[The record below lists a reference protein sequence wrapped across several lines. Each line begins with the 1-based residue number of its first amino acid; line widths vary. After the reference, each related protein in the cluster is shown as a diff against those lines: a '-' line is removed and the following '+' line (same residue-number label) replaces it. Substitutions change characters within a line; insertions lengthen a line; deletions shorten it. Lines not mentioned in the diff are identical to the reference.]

1 MQTISVPLQ
10 NRSYPIWIENGL
22 INTLPELF
30 KPLNQGQRWV
40 LFSQA
45 EIFIHYGATLVN
57 SLKNDGFS
65 VESIIYPDGE
75 EAKSLTALE
84 GIYSQ
89 LIEMGC
95 DRSSTFLALGG
106 GVVGDITGYIAATFM
121 RGVDY
126 IQIPTTLLA
135 MVDSSI
141 GGKTGVNLPEG
152 KNLVGAIWQP
162 KAVVID
168 PELLHSLP
176 KREVTSAFGEVI
188 KYGAIL
194 DRELFDLISENLDDL
209 INLKN
214 PTLIMEVISRC
225 AKLKADI
232 VAEDEREGDNRRIL
246 NFGHTI
252 GHALETHFGFDTLR
266 HGEAIAYGM
275 LVAGKLSISGNMG
288 LVGPVVLCEPIIIDG
303 VSDVVAATDVTS
315 SSVVGG
321 AVTRCENLELKL
333 TAPVPASVEQSLP
346 GNGELAGIQFRVKV
360 GIAETV
366 GGLAAPP
373 RNPGCAQVL
382 IDRVRVFCRIKVH
395 VDASRVGLVAG
406 HDDLPAH

>member
-10 NRSYPIWIENGL
+10 NRSYPLWIEHGL
-22 INTLPELF
+22 INKLPELL
-30 KPLNQGQRWV
+30 KPLNQDQKWV
-40 LFSQA
+40 LFSQE
-45 EIFIHYGATLVN
+45 EIFNHYGETFVN
-57 SLKNDGFS
+57 NLKNAGFK
-65 VESIIYPDGE
+65 VESIIYADGE

-84 GIYSQ
+84 DIYSQ
-89 LIEMGC
+89 LIEVGC

-106 GVVGDITGYIAATFM
+106 GVVGDVTGYVAATFM

-141 GGKTGVNLPEG
+141 GGKTGVNLPNG

-168 PELLHSLP
+168 PELLNSLP
-176 KREVTSAFGEVI
+176 KREVTSALGEVI

-194 DRELFDLISENLDDL
+194 DKELFDLISENLD
-209 INLKN
+209 NLLEIGN
-214 PTLIMEVISRC
+214 PTLLTEVIARC

-275 LVAGKLSISGNMG
+275 LVAGKLSLEYSGLKDEDFELLQG
-288 LVGPVVLCEPIIIDG
+288 TIQKLPLPILPEFDPKVLLNIIH
-303 VSDVVAATDVTS
+303 TDKKV
-315 SSVVGG
+315 
-321 AVTRCENLELKL
+321 K
-333 TAPVPASVEQSLP
+333 
-346 GNGELAGIQFRVKV
+346 NG
-360 GIAETV
+360 
-366 GGLAAPP
+366 
-373 RNPGCAQVL
+373 
-382 IDRVRVFCRIKVH
+382 KVH
-395 VDASRVGLVAG
+395 FILLEEIGKTIVNNNLNDESIINALEI
-406 HDDLPAH
+406 L

>member
-10 NRSYPIWIENGL
+10 NRSYPIWIEHGL
-22 INTLPELF
+22 INKLPELL
-30 KPLNQGQRWV
+30 KPLNQDQKWV
-40 LFSQA
+40 LFSQE
-45 EIFIHYGATLVN
+45 EIFNHYGETFVN
-57 SLKNDGFS
+57 NLKNAGFK
-65 VESIIYPDGE
+65 VESIIYADGE

-84 GIYSQ
+84 DIYSQ
-89 LIEMGC
+89 LIEVGC

-106 GVVGDITGYIAATFM
+106 GVVGDVTGYVAATFM

-141 GGKTGVNLPEG
+141 GGKTGVNLPNG

-168 PELLHSLP
+168 PELLNSLP
-176 KREVTSAFGEVI
+176 KREVTSAMGEVI

-194 DRELFDLISENLDDL
+194 DRELFDLISENLDNLLDL
-209 INLKN
+209 SN
-214 PTLIMEVISRC
+214 PTLVIEVISRC

-232 VAEDEREGDNRRIL
+232 VANDEREDDKRRIL

-275 LVAGKLSISGNMG
+275 LAAGNLSI
-288 LVGPVVLCEPIIIDG
+288 
-303 VSDVVAATDVTS
+303 
-315 SSVVGG
+315 
-321 AVTRCENLELKL
+321 EN
-333 TAPVPASVEQSLP
+333 S
-346 GNGELAGIQFRVKV
+346 
-360 GIAETV
+360 
-366 GGLAAPP
+366 GLASEDYDYL
-373 RNPGCAQVL
+373 RNTIQRLPLPELPDLDHKKILAIMENDKKVKSGSLHFILLENIGSAVVQNNINKQSIINVL
-382 IDRVRVFCRIKVH
+382 E
-395 VDASRVGLVAG
+395 AL
-406 HDDLPAH
+406 